1 MPRIQSHRPLL
12 AAAVVVLVAGCGGRH
27 GAPAAP
33 ATYLDRAGLTR
44 GLSHGFRD
52 GLDRLA
58 VMSQPP
64 DDGSDLSQSLPTGLL
79 DRVSCA
85 PEGARPAA
93 RAPWRWRCTVR
104 WETAAGQARRTS
116 YAVRVSPTGCYSA
129 GADPALPPHR
139 DPTIQ
144 TYSEHPLNTLV
155 GVGPGC

>member
-1 MPRIQSHRPLL
+1 
-12 AAAVVVLVAGCGGRH
+12 VLGN
-27 GAPAAP
+27 
-33 ATYLDRAGLTR
+33 
-44 GLSHGFRD
+44 GFRA

-64 DDGSDLSQSLPTGLL
+64 DDASDLGQSLPTGLL

-85 PEGARPAA
+85 AAAPRPAG
-93 RAPWRWRCTVR
+93 RAPWPWRCTVR
-104 WETAAGQARRTS
+104 WETARGRARRTG
-116 YAVRVSPTGCYSA
+116 YAVRVTAAGCYSA

-155 GVGPGC
+155 SVRAGC